1 VAKNGE
7 IKQLDSLLQD
17 RDAEIDRL
25 ARIIEEMKREKKT
38 IVTFDDSDE
47 WRLRFNEL
55 QNRARRDVD
64 NYENEL
70 MRKDQVAWSI
80 IQDYPGVKRSHQRPA
95 MPASR
100 DTAHSTRKTVY
111 R

>member
-1 VAKNGE
+1 MAKNGE

-70 MRKDQVAWSI
+70 MRKDQVA
-80 IQDYPGVKRSHQRPA
+80 
-95 MPASR
+95 
-100 DTAHSTRKTVY
+100 
-111 R
+111 